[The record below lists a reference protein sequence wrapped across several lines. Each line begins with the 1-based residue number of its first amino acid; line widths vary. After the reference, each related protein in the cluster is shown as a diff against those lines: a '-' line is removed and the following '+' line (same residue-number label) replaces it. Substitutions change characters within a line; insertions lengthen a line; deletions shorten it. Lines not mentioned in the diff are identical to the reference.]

1 MYCGSKT
8 IAIQHD
14 NKARAFPLRC
24 RAWTC
29 PECAP
34 RRRRQLIAD
43 AMDGAP
49 NRFIT
54 LTVNPHWFDSP
65 AERGARLAA
74 AWRAYV
80 KFWRK
85 KRPSGTMQYLVV
97 LELTKRGE
105 PHLHIMIRGGRVPQA
120 ELSKFMNEAIGA
132 PIVDVRMIREQ
143 SQVAQYVAKYISK
156 RPIRLGNLKRYWR
169 SMGYF
174 TDEAK
179 AKRNTKKPR
188 NSIWLIDEP
197 LKSFS
202 DRLWKIGTFNIFPH
216 DGMLLW
222 VMYDWEP
229 RPIADEALFRR
240 IL

>member
-1 MYCGSKT
+1 MYCSSKT
-8 IAIQHD
+8 IAIQHG

-43 AMDGAP
+43 AMAGTP
-49 NRFIT
+49 NRFVT
-54 LTVNPHWFDSP
+54 LTVNPHCFDSP

-80 KFWRK
+80 KHWRRL
-85 KRPSGTMQYLVV
+85 RPSQELHYIVV

-105 PHLHIMIRGGRVPQA
+105 PHLHIMVRGGRIPQA

-132 PIVDVRMIREQ
+132 PVVDVRMVREQ
-143 SQVAQYVAKYISK
+143 QQVAQYVAKYISK

-169 SMGYF
+169 SLGYF
-174 TDEAK
+174 TDAVK
-179 AKRNTKKPR
+179 AERRMKKERNA
-188 NSIWLIDEP
+188 IWIIDEP
-197 LKSFS
+197 LAEYVA
-202 DRLWKIGTFNIFPH
+202 RLWRVGKI
-216 DGMLLW
+216 
-222 VMYDWEP
+222 VMQKHPSMAEWEMYEWEK
-229 RPIADEALFRR
+229 RPNVPEAMVSRVL
-240 IL
+240 